1 MRTEVIVVG
10 AGPTGLMLAYEL
22 TLAGVPAV
30 VVEKQ
35 RTHSTQSRAGG
46 LQPRTAE
53 VLDLRGLLEPLLAQ
67 EPSDSTTGGHF
78 ATLPVELDCR
88 PWRTRYP
95 HPVNV
100 PQIRLEADLERLL
113 GEQGVPVL
121 RGHEV
126 TAVAQ
131 DAEGI
136 TVTWHA
142 DGTPGGGDAP
152 DGGEVRGD
160 GEVRGGGEIRG
171 GDGEIRGRYLV
182 ACDGGHSTVRRL
194 LGVPFPGRERR
205 MSAVAADIT
214 LASRSETVPTE
225 RKHFS
230 QYTRVAGG
238 FHSILHPIGPDL
250 YRILFGRLSGQGP
263 DRETPVSADEVRE
276 ALHAVYGPDTE
287 LGELRAASRFGDA
300 VRQVERYREGRV
312 FFAGDAAHIH
322 MPIGGQG
329 VNLGLQD
336 AVNLGWKLAGTI
348 RGWAPAGLLD
358 SYHEERH
365 PVAARVLRHTRAQAV
380 IMNPGRDE
388 ELGTVRELVT
398 ELLGLPDTNRYVS
411 GMMSGLDLR
420 YPGVGPRL
428 IDLDLTTEDGPTR
441 ASRLM
446 RSGRGLLLSLDGRR
460 RSVGDRSDRVEH
472 VMAKTDE
479 DVDGAGALLVR
490 PDGYLAWTD
499 TDGTPLDTAL
509 ARWFG

>member
-35 RTHSTQSRAGG
+35 RTPSTQSRAGG

-67 EPSDSTTGGHF
+67 EPSETTGGHF

-100 PQIRLEADLERLL
+100 PQVRLEAHLERLL

-126 TAVAQ
+126 TAVTQ
-131 DAEGI
+131 DPEGI
-136 TVTWHA
+136 TITWHA
-142 DGTPGGGDAP
+142 DGTPGGGEAW
-152 DGGEVRGD
+152 DG
-160 GEVRGGGEIRG
+160 
-171 GDGEIRGRYLV
+171 GEIRGRYLV

-205 MSAVAADIT
+205 MSAVAADLT

-238 FHSILHPIGPDL
+238 FHAILHPIGPDL
-250 YRILFGRLSGQGP
+250 YRMLFGRLSGQGP

-300 VRQVERYREGRV
+300 VRQVERYREGRA

-446 RSGRGLLLSLDGRR
+446 CSGRGLLLSLDGRR

-479 DVDGAGALLVR
+479 DVDSAGALLVR

>member
-22 TLAGVPAV
+22 TLAGIPVV

-35 RTHSTQSRAGG
+35 HARGTQSRAGG

-67 EPSDSTTGGHF
+67 EPSGNTSGGHF
-78 ATLPVELDCR
+78 AMLPVELDCR

-95 HPVNV
+95 HPVRLA
-100 PQIRLEADLERLL
+100 QTRLEAHLEGIL
-113 GEQGVPVL
+113 GERGVPVL
-121 RGHEV
+121 RGREV
-126 TAVAQ
+126 TALAQ
-131 DAEGI
+131 DAEGV
-136 TVTWHA
+136 TVEWRA
-142 DGTPGGGDAP
+142 DGTPGGG
-152 DGGEVRGD
+152 
-160 GEVRGGGEIRG
+160 
-171 GDGEIRGRYLV
+171 EIRGRHLV

-194 LGVPFPGRERR
+194 LDVPFPGRGSRTS
-205 MSAVAADIT
+205 MVAADLT
-214 LASRSETVPTE
+214 LAARSEAVPTGE
-225 RKHFS
+225 GHFS
-230 QYTRVAGG
+230 RYPRSAGD
-238 FHSILHPIGPDL
+238 FLTILHPMDGDQ
-250 YRILFGRLSGQGP
+250 YRLLFGRSSGDGP
-263 DRETPVSADEVRE
+263 DREVPVSADEVRE
-276 ALHAVYGPDTE
+276 ALHAVYGPGTE

-329 VNLGLQD
+329 INLGVQD
-336 AVNLGWKLAGTI
+336 AVNLGWKLAGAL
-348 RGWAPAGLLD
+348 RGWAPDGLLD

-365 PVAARVLRHTRAQAV
+365 PVAARVLSLTRAQGV

-388 ELGTVRELVT
+388 EVAAVRELVT
-398 ELLGLPDTNRYVS
+398 ELLRLPDTNRYVS

-428 IDLDLTTEDGPTR
+428 IDVDLTTEDGPTR

-446 RSGRGLLLSLDGRR
+446 HSGRGVLLSLDGRR
-460 RSVGDRSDRVEH
+460 RSVGDRTDRVEH
-472 VMAKTDE
+472 VMAKTEE
-479 DVDGAGALLVR
+479 DVDGAGALLIR

-499 TDGTPLDTAL
+499 TDDTPLDTAL